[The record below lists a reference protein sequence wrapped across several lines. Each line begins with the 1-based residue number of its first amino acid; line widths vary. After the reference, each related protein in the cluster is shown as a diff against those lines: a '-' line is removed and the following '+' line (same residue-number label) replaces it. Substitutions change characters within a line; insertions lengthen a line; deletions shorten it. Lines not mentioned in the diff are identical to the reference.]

1 MIFTKVRLIVTLALA
16 ATFTLVFALSG
27 FTQTTAQISPQAA
40 TKSAIARPDPQM
52 QAILD
57 SFTSLK
63 PKPIETLSAAEARR
77 QPTFA
82 DAVKNLLQKRGTSTA
97 PEPVGKIENRL
108 IDGANGKIAARIYTP
123 TGNGTFPVI
132 VYYHGGG
139 WVFATIDT
147 YDSSAR
153 ALTNAAEA
161 IVVSVE
167 YRKGPEHKFPAAH
180 NDAFAAYRWVLAN
193 ARSFNGD
200 PTKVAVAGESAG
212 GNLAVN
218 VAIAARDQKIQ
229 LPAHI
234 VSVYPVANNDLN
246 SPSMIENAKAKPLNR
261 AMLPWFL
268 DKYLKNQAE
277 SSNPRISLVKANL
290 RGLPATTLI
299 AADID
304 PLRSE
309 GMLLSERLQ
318 AAGVQVDYKNYQ
330 GVTHEFFG
338 TGAVNDKAKEA
349 VAQAAKGLRQA
360 FGN

>member
-1 MIFTKVRLIVTLALA
+1 MIFTKVRIATSVLVTIFTV
-16 ATFTLVFALSG
+16 TFVMNG
-27 FTQTTAQISPQAA
+27 FTQTNSQVPA
-40 TKSAIARPDPQM
+40 TTSTIKRPDSQM

-63 PKPIETLSAAEARR
+63 PKPIETLSAPEARR

-82 DAVKNLLQKRGTSTA
+82 DAVNNLLRKRGTSNA
-97 PEPVGKIENRL
+97 PEPVSKVENRV
-108 IDGANGKIAARIYTP
+108 ITGDKSKIAARIYTP
-123 TGNGTFPVI
+123 TGNGPFPVI

-139 WVFATIDT
+139 WVIATIDT

-153 ALTNAAEA
+153 ALANAAKA

-167 YRKGPEHKFPAAH
+167 YRKGPEYKFPTAH

-193 ARSFNGD
+193 APSFNGD

-212 GNLAVN
+212 GNLAIN
-218 VAIAARDQKIQ
+218 VAISARDQEIQ
-229 LPAHI
+229 MPSHI
-234 VSVYPVANNDLN
+234 VSVYPVANNNLN
-246 SPSMIENAKAKPLNR
+246 SPSMLENAEAKPLNR

-268 DKYLKNQAE
+268 DKYLEDQGQ
-277 SSNPRISLVKANL
+277 SSDPRISIVEANL

-299 AADID
+299 TDDID

-309 GMLLSERLQ
+309 GMLLNERLQ
-318 AAGVQVDYKNYQ
+318 AAGVQVDYKNYE